1 MSKLTVTLP
10 DELHAQIRQELEAQ
24 GITTGQFIE
33 MVVTKYFTKS
43 KEGENNMATRTIAFQ
58 VSEELY
64 QRIKEYL
71 NRYQEVYGRKLTQRE
86 FMLQLIE
93 DALSEAE
100 NEFEAAAAAEEESP
114 EQEEA
119 LDSEPDTEDADE
131 SDCRPRK
138 RTRKEAMLPR
148 RRWRNRASGRGK
160 HCWRMA
166 RPLLWGRPG
175 MLSENLLPVSAN
187 RTDARRKTRC
197 MTNLIPSR
205 GCIHQL

>member
-10 DELHAQIRQELEAQ
+10 DDLHAQIRQELEAQ

-100 NEFEAAAAAEEESP
+100 EEFEAATAAEVEAP
-114 EQEEA
+114 VQEEA
-119 LDSEPDTEDADE
+119 LDSEPDPEDADE
-131 SDCRPRK
+131 SNVYEDDDGESPAEDSDEGY
-138 RTRKEAMLPR
+138 TPY
-148 RRWRNRASGRGK
+148 
-160 HCWRMA
+160 
-166 RPLLWGRPG
+166 
-175 MLSENLLPVSAN
+175 
-187 RTDARRKTRC
+187 
-197 MTNLIPSR
+197 TNEE
-205 GCIHQL
+205 

>member
-10 DELHAQIRQELEAQ
+10 DDLHAQIRQELEAQ

-100 NEFEAAAAAEEESP
+100 EEFEAATAAEVEAP
-114 EQEEA
+114 VQEEA
-119 LDSEPDTEDADE
+119 LDSEPDPEAADE
-131 SDCRPRK
+131 SNVYEDDDGESPA
-138 RTRKEAMLPR
+138 EASDEGYTPF
-148 RRWRNRASGRGK
+148 
-160 HCWRMA
+160 
-166 RPLLWGRPG
+166 
-175 MLSENLLPVSAN
+175 
-187 RTDARRKTRC
+187 
-197 MTNLIPSR
+197 TNEE
-205 GCIHQL
+205 

>member
-10 DELHAQIRQELEAQ
+10 DELHEQIRQELEAQ

-100 NEFEAAAAAEEESP
+100 EEFEAATAAEVEAP
-114 EQEEA
+114 VQEEA
-119 LDSEPDTEDADE
+119 LDSEPDPEDADE
-131 SDCRPRK
+131 SNVYEDDDGESPAEDSDEGY
-138 RTRKEAMLPR
+138 TPY
-148 RRWRNRASGRGK
+148 
-160 HCWRMA
+160 
-166 RPLLWGRPG
+166 
-175 MLSENLLPVSAN
+175 
-187 RTDARRKTRC
+187 
-197 MTNLIPSR
+197 TNEE
-205 GCIHQL
+205 

>member
-1 MSKLTVTLP
+1 MALPMRLQYALLSPRAETQERSHSMSKLTVTLP
-10 DELHAQIRQELEAQ
+10 DELHEQIRQELEAQ

-100 NEFEAAAAAEEESP
+100 EEFEAATAAEEEAP
-114 EQEEA
+114 EQKAA
-119 LDSEPDTEDADE
+119 LDSEPDIEDADE
-131 SDCRPRK
+131 SDVY
-138 RTRKEAMLPR
+138 EDDAGESLEED
-148 RRWRNRASGRGK
+148 SGESYT
-160 HCWRMA
+160 A
-166 RPLLWGRPG
+166 Y
-175 MLSENLLPVSAN
+175 
-187 RTDARRKTRC
+187 TDAE
-197 MTNLIPSR
+197 
-205 GCIHQL
+205 

>member
-10 DELHAQIRQELEAQ
+10 DDLHAQIRQELEEQ

-33 MVVTKYFTKS
+33 MVVTKYFTKD
-43 KEGENNMATRTIAFQ
+43 KKGENNMATRTIAFQ

-100 NEFEAAAAAEEESP
+100 DEFEAATAAEQESP
-114 EQEEA
+114 EAEEGREVEEA
-119 LDSEPDTEDADE
+119 PDCEVDTEDADE
-131 SDCRPRK
+131 SDAP
-138 RTRKEAMLPR
+138 EDDSAESPDEE
-148 RRWRNRASGRGK
+148 SGNGESY
-160 HCWRMA
+160 A
-166 RPLLWGRPG
+166 PYTI
-175 MLSENLLPVSAN
+175 EE
-187 RTDARRKTRC
+187 
-197 MTNLIPSR
+197 
-205 GCIHQL
+205 

>member
-24 GITTGQFIE
+24 GITTGQFLE

-131 SDCRPRK
+131 SDAP
-138 RTRKEAMLPR
+138 EDD
-148 RRWRNRASGRGK
+148 SGESPDEESGNGESY
-160 HCWRMA
+160 A
-166 RPLLWGRPG
+166 PYTI
-175 MLSENLLPVSAN
+175 EE
-187 RTDARRKTRC
+187 
-197 MTNLIPSR
+197 
-205 GCIHQL
+205 

>member
-1 MSKLTVTLP
+1 
-10 DELHAQIRQELEAQ
+10 
-24 GITTGQFIE
+24 
-33 MVVTKYFTKS
+33 
-43 KEGENNMATRTIAFQ
+43 MATRTIAFQ

-119 LDSEPDTEDADE
+119 LDSQT
-131 SDCRPRK
+131 PRTPMK
-138 RTRKEAMLPR
+138 AMPPKMTAVNPR
-148 RRWRNRASGRGK
+148 MRNRE
-160 HCWRMA
+160 MA
-166 RPLLWGRPG
+166 KVTRLTQ
-175 MLSENLLPVSAN
+175 SKN
-187 RTDARRKTRC
+187 KT
-197 MTNLIPSR
+197 
-205 GCIHQL
+205 

>member
-10 DELHAQIRQELEAQ
+10 DDLHAQIRQELEEQ

-33 MVVTKYFTKS
+33 MVVTKYFTKD
-43 KEGENNMATRTIAFQ
+43 KKGENNMATRTIAFQ

-100 NEFEAAAAAEEESP
+100 EEFEAATAAEEEAP
-114 EQEEA
+114 EQKSA
-119 LDSEPDTEDADE
+119 LDSGPDIGDADGSGVYVVDAGE
-131 SDCRPRK
+131 SLEED
-138 RTRKEAMLPR
+138 
-148 RRWRNRASGRGK
+148 SGESYT
-160 HCWRMA
+160 A
-166 RPLLWGRPG
+166 Y
-175 MLSENLLPVSAN
+175 
-187 RTDARRKTRC
+187 TDAE
-197 MTNLIPSR
+197 
-205 GCIHQL
+205 

>member
-10 DELHAQIRQELEAQ
+10 DKLHEQIRQELEAQ

-100 NEFEAAAAAEEESP
+100 DEFEAATAAEEEAP
-114 EQEEA
+114 EQKEA
-119 LDSEPDTEDADE
+119 LDSEPDTGEVDESNASEDDSGESPEGDSEYDE
-131 SDCRPRK
+131 SD
-138 RTRKEAMLPR
+138 
-148 RRWRNRASGRGK
+148 
-160 HCWRMA
+160 
-166 RPLLWGRPG
+166 
-175 MLSENLLPVSAN
+175 
-187 RTDARRKTRC
+187 
-197 MTNLIPSR
+197 IPETTAE
-205 GCIHQL
+205 

>member
-10 DELHAQIRQELEAQ
+10 DELHEQIRQELEAQ

-100 NEFEAAAAAEEESP
+100 EEFEAAEAAGQE
-114 EQEEA
+114 EQEESA
-119 LDSEPDTEDADE
+119 WADAQDEETGEDEDDPSTDLPSEYAAWSAPQEDGQEAAEAEDADE
-131 SDCRPRK
+131 AE
-138 RTRKEAMLPR
+138 EAEEEIY
-148 RRWRNRASGRGK
+148 A
-160 HCWRMA
+160 
-166 RPLLWGRPG
+166 
-175 MLSENLLPVSAN
+175 
-187 RTDARRKTRC
+187 
-197 MTNLIPSR
+197 
-205 GCIHQL
+205 

>member
-10 DELHAQIRQELEAQ
+10 DDLHAQIRQELEAQ

-71 NRYQEVYGRKLTQRE
+71 NRYQVVYGRKLTQRE

-100 NEFEAAAAAEEESP
+100 EEFEAATAAEDEAPEAEEGP
-114 EQEEA
+114 EEEA
-119 LDSEPDTEDADE
+119 PDCEVDTEDADAGDTNEDDDGE
-131 SDCRPRK
+131 SPA
-138 RTRKEAMLPR
+138 E
-148 RRWRNRASGRGK
+148 ASGEGYT
-160 HCWRMA
+160 
-166 RPLLWGRPG
+166 PY
-175 MLSENLLPVSAN
+175 
-187 RTDARRKTRC
+187 
-197 MTNLIPSR
+197 TNEE
-205 GCIHQL
+205 

>member
-1 MSKLTVTLP
+1 
-10 DELHAQIRQELEAQ
+10 
-24 GITTGQFIE
+24 
-33 MVVTKYFTKS
+33 
-43 KEGENNMATRTIAFQ
+43 MATRTIAFQ

-86 FMLQLIE
+86 FMLRLIE

-131 SDCRPRK
+131 SDAP
-138 RTRKEAMLPR
+138 EDD
-148 RRWRNRASGRGK
+148 SGESPDEESGNGESY
-160 HCWRMA
+160 A
-166 RPLLWGRPG
+166 PYTI
-175 MLSENLLPVSAN
+175 EE
-187 RTDARRKTRC
+187 
-197 MTNLIPSR
+197 
-205 GCIHQL
+205 

>member
-1 MSKLTVTLP
+1 
-10 DELHAQIRQELEAQ
+10 
-24 GITTGQFIE
+24 
-33 MVVTKYFTKS
+33 
-43 KEGENNMATRTIAFQ
+43 MATRTIAFQ

-119 LDSEPDTEDADE
+119 LDSEPDTGEIDE
-131 SDCRPRK
+131 SDAP
-138 RTRKEAMLPR
+138 EGD
-148 RRWRNRASGRGK
+148 SGESPDEESGNGESY
-160 HCWRMA
+160 A
-166 RPLLWGRPG
+166 PYTI
-175 MLSENLLPVSAN
+175 EE
-187 RTDARRKTRC
+187 
-197 MTNLIPSR
+197 
-205 GCIHQL
+205 

>member
-10 DELHAQIRQELEAQ
+10 DELHEQIRQELEAQ

-100 NEFEAAAAAEEESP
+100 EEFEAATAAEEETP

-119 LDSEPDTEDADE
+119 LDSEPDIGEADKSNASEDDSGESPEGDSEYDE
-131 SDCRPRK
+131 SD
-138 RTRKEAMLPR
+138 
-148 RRWRNRASGRGK
+148 
-160 HCWRMA
+160 
-166 RPLLWGRPG
+166 
-175 MLSENLLPVSAN
+175 
-187 RTDARRKTRC
+187 
-197 MTNLIPSR
+197 IPETTEE
-205 GCIHQL
+205 

>member
-10 DELHAQIRQELEAQ
+10 DDLHAQIRQELEAQ

-33 MVVTKYFTKS
+33 MVVTEYFTKS

-71 NRYQEVYGRKLTQRE
+71 NRYQEVYGRKLTQRK

-100 NEFEAAAAAEEESP
+100 EEFEAATATEEEATEAEEGP
-114 EQEEA
+114 
-119 LDSEPDTEDADE
+119 DSEPDTDE
-131 SDCRPRK
+131 SNVYEDDDGESPA
-138 RTRKEAMLPR
+138 EASDEGYTPY
-148 RRWRNRASGRGK
+148 
-160 HCWRMA
+160 
-166 RPLLWGRPG
+166 
-175 MLSENLLPVSAN
+175 
-187 RTDARRKTRC
+187 
-197 MTNLIPSR
+197 TNEE
-205 GCIHQL
+205 

>member
-10 DELHAQIRQELEAQ
+10 DDLHAQIRQELEEQ

-100 NEFEAAAAAEEESP
+100 DEFEAATAAEEESP
-114 EQEEA
+114 S
-119 LDSEPDTEDADE
+119 LT
-131 SDCRPRK
+131 PRTPMK
-138 RTRKEAMLPR
+138 AMLPKMTAVNPR
-148 RRWRNRASGRGK
+148 MRNRE
-160 HCWRMA
+160 MA
-166 RPLLWGRPG
+166 KVTRLTQ
-175 MLSENLLPVSAN
+175 SKN
-187 RTDARRKTRC
+187 KT
-197 MTNLIPSR
+197 
-205 GCIHQL
+205 

>member
-10 DELHAQIRQELEAQ
+10 DDLHAQIRQELEAQ

-100 NEFEAAAAAEEESP
+100 EEFEAATAAEEEAP
-114 EQEEA
+114 EQEEV
-119 LDSEPDTEDADE
+119 LDSEPDGDE
-131 SDCRPRK
+131 SDVY
-138 RTRKEAMLPR
+138 EEDAGESLEED
-148 RRWRNRASGRGK
+148 SGESYT
-160 HCWRMA
+160 A
-166 RPLLWGRPG
+166 Y
-175 MLSENLLPVSAN
+175 
-187 RTDARRKTRC
+187 
-197 MTNLIPSR
+197 TNAE
-205 GCIHQL
+205 

>member
-10 DELHAQIRQELEAQ
+10 DDLHAQIRQELEAQ

-100 NEFEAAAAAEEESP
+100 DEFEAATAAEEESP

-119 LDSEPDTEDADE
+119 PDSEPDTGEVDE
-131 SDCRPRK
+131 SDAP
-138 RTRKEAMLPR
+138 EDD
-148 RRWRNRASGRGK
+148 SGESPDEESGN
-160 HCWRMA
+160 
-166 RPLLWGRPG
+166 
-175 MLSENLLPVSAN
+175 SESYAPY
-187 RTDARRKTRC
+187 T
-197 MTNLIPSR
+197 IEE
-205 GCIHQL
+205 

>member
-10 DELHAQIRQELEAQ
+10 DDLHAQIRQELEAQ

-33 MVVTKYFTKS
+33 MVVTKYFTRS

-100 NEFEAAAAAEEESP
+100 EEFDAATTAEQESP
-114 EQEEA
+114 EAEEGLEEEA
-119 LDSEPDTEDADE
+119 SDCEVDTEDADE
-131 SDCRPRK
+131 SDAP
-138 RTRKEAMLPR
+138 EDD
-148 RRWRNRASGRGK
+148 SGES
-160 HCWRMA
+160 
-166 RPLLWGRPG
+166 PDEE
-175 MLSENLLPVSAN
+175 SENGESYAPY
-187 RTDARRKTRC
+187 T
-197 MTNLIPSR
+197 IEE
-205 GCIHQL
+205 

>member
-10 DELHAQIRQELEAQ
+10 DELHEQIRQELEAQ

-100 NEFEAAAAAEEESP
+100 EEFEAATAAEEEAP
-114 EQEEA
+114 EAEEGP
-119 LDSEPDTEDADE
+119 DSEPDTDE
-131 SDCRPRK
+131 SDVY
-138 RTRKEAMLPR
+138 EDDAGESLEEE
-148 RRWRNRASGRGK
+148 SGE
-160 HCWRMA
+160 
-166 RPLLWGRPG
+166 
-175 MLSENLLPVSAN
+175 SYTSY
-187 RTDARRKTRC
+187 TDAE
-197 MTNLIPSR
+197 
-205 GCIHQL
+205 

>member
-10 DELHAQIRQELEAQ
+10 DDLHAQIRQELEAQ

-100 NEFEAAAAAEEESP
+100 EEFEAATAAEVEAP
-114 EQEEA
+114 VQEEA
-119 LDSEPDTEDADE
+119 LDSEPDPAAADE
-131 SDCRPRK
+131 SNVYEDDDGESSA
-138 RTRKEAMLPR
+138 EASDEGYTPY
-148 RRWRNRASGRGK
+148 
-160 HCWRMA
+160 
-166 RPLLWGRPG
+166 
-175 MLSENLLPVSAN
+175 
-187 RTDARRKTRC
+187 
-197 MTNLIPSR
+197 TNEE
-205 GCIHQL
+205 

>member
-1 MSKLTVTLP
+1 MALPMRLQYALLSPRAETQERSHSMSKLTVTLP
-10 DELHAQIRQELEAQ
+10 DDLHEQIRQELEAQ

-100 NEFEAAAAAEEESP
+100 EEFEAATAAEEEAP
-114 EQEEA
+114 EQEEV
-119 LDSEPDTEDADE
+119 LDSEPDGDE
-131 SDCRPRK
+131 SDVY
-138 RTRKEAMLPR
+138 EEDAGESLEED
-148 RRWRNRASGRGK
+148 SGESYT
-160 HCWRMA
+160 A
-166 RPLLWGRPG
+166 Y
-175 MLSENLLPVSAN
+175 
-187 RTDARRKTRC
+187 
-197 MTNLIPSR
+197 TNAE
-205 GCIHQL
+205 

>member
-10 DELHAQIRQELEAQ
+10 DDLHAQIRQELEAQ

-100 NEFEAAAAAEEESP
+100 EEFEAATAAEEEEPP
-114 EQEEA
+114 EAEEGP
-119 LDSEPDTEDADE
+119 DSEPDIEDADE
-131 SDCRPRK
+131 SDAP
-138 RTRKEAMLPR
+138 EDD
-148 RRWRNRASGRGK
+148 SGESPDEESGNGESY
-160 HCWRMA
+160 A
-166 RPLLWGRPG
+166 PYTI
-175 MLSENLLPVSAN
+175 EE
-187 RTDARRKTRC
+187 
-197 MTNLIPSR
+197 
-205 GCIHQL
+205 

>member
-10 DELHAQIRQELEAQ
+10 DDLHEQIRQELEAQ

-43 KEGENNMATRTIAFQ
+43 KEGENSMATRTIAFQ

-100 NEFEAAAAAEEESP
+100 EEFEAATAAEEEAP
-114 EQEEA
+114 EQEEV
-119 LDSEPDTEDADE
+119 LDSEPDGDE
-131 SDCRPRK
+131 SDVY
-138 RTRKEAMLPR
+138 EEDAGESLEED
-148 RRWRNRASGRGK
+148 SGESYT
-160 HCWRMA
+160 A
-166 RPLLWGRPG
+166 Y
-175 MLSENLLPVSAN
+175 
-187 RTDARRKTRC
+187 
-197 MTNLIPSR
+197 TNAE
-205 GCIHQL
+205 

>member
-10 DELHAQIRQELEAQ
+10 DDLHEQIRQELEAQ

-43 KEGENNMATRTIAFQ
+43 KEGENSMATRTIAFQ

-100 NEFEAAAAAEEESP
+100 EEFEAATAAEEEAP
-114 EQEEA
+114 EQEEV
-119 LDSEPDTEDADE
+119 LDSEPDGDE
-131 SDCRPRK
+131 SDVY
-138 RTRKEAMLPR
+138 EEDAGESLEED
-148 RRWRNRASGRGK
+148 SGESYT
-160 HCWRMA
+160 A
-166 RPLLWGRPG
+166 Y
-175 MLSENLLPVSAN
+175 
-187 RTDARRKTRC
+187 TDAE
-197 MTNLIPSR
+197 
-205 GCIHQL
+205 

>member
-10 DELHAQIRQELEAQ
+10 DELHEQIRQELEAQ

-71 NRYQEVYGRKLTQRE
+71 NRYQEAYGRKLTQRE

-100 NEFEAAAAAEEESP
+100 DEFEAATAAEEESP

-119 LDSEPDTEDADE
+119 LDSEPDTGEVDE
-131 SDCRPRK
+131 SDAP
-138 RTRKEAMLPR
+138 EDD
-148 RRWRNRASGRGK
+148 SGESPDEDSGN
-160 HCWRMA
+160 
-166 RPLLWGRPG
+166 
-175 MLSENLLPVSAN
+175 SESYAPY
-187 RTDARRKTRC
+187 T
-197 MTNLIPSR
+197 IEE
-205 GCIHQL
+205 

>member
-10 DELHAQIRQELEAQ
+10 DELHEQIRQELEAQ

-100 NEFEAAAAAEEESP
+100 EEFEAATAAEEEAP
-114 EQEEA
+114 EAEEGP
-119 LDSEPDTEDADE
+119 DSEPDTDE
-131 SDCRPRK
+131 SDVY
-138 RTRKEAMLPR
+138 EDDAGESLEEE
-148 RRWRNRASGRGK
+148 SGE
-160 HCWRMA
+160 
-166 RPLLWGRPG
+166 
-175 MLSENLLPVSAN
+175 SYTSY
-187 RTDARRKTRC
+187 TDEE
-197 MTNLIPSR
+197 
-205 GCIHQL
+205 